1 MVHQNIVDRKRNLG
15 GPSEKTCRKRQP
27 GYTVSSGV
35 IKRLIESFHYL
46 CDRERA
52 VMIDSDAV
60 KVIPVCV
67 SNDGNPLKPGIR
79 YGERLKRNVGLD
91 VKFDASFLKSN
102 PQHFKNVITEV
113 LLSYITTLDDDDAL
127 PIATDYITKAGKST
141 NEMKEYFTER
151 IKVLQMCLLC
161 EQIQG

>member
-1 MVHQNIVDRKRNLG
+1 MVHQNIVDCKRNLG

-52 VMIDSDAV
+52 V
-60 KVIPVCV
+60 IPVCV

-79 YGERLKRNVGLD
+79 LKRNVGLD
-91 VKFDASFLKSN
+91 VKFDANFLKSN
-102 PQHFKNVITEV
+102 PQHLKNFITEV